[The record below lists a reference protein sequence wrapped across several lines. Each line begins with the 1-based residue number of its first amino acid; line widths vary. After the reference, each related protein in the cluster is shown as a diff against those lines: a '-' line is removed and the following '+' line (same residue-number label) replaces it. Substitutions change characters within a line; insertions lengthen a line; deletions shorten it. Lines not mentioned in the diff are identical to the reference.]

1 MNGINIGLQTL
12 IGSFGNYPRKH
23 GNCFSMGTDN
33 NDSVRIVN
41 FLVENLE
48 YLLKKKWITYPIKL
62 KSLSDR
68 SGVAII
74 DDDRIPETFYRK
86 LYCTVCCPSNLLLQE
101 QQDERQRQI
110 ESGELI
116 IRDGIEIRKVKA
128 TTRKLNAEWTIEPQ
142 QDLVSYFGKSVFDA
156 PIVYVPYTR
165 IHKKT

>member
-12 IGSFGNYPRKH
+12 VGSFGNYPRKH

-33 NDSVRIVN
+33 NNSVRIVN

-62 KSLSDR
+62 KSV
-68 SGVAII
+68 SGYVAII

-116 IRDGIEIRKVKA
+116 IRNGIEIRKVKA

-142 QDLVSYFGKSVFDA
+142 QDLVSYFGKSVFDDS
-156 PIVYVPYTR
+156 IVYAPY
-165 IHKKT
+165 IPIYKKT